1 MKLLDKLAYKVLRKK
16 SNEEI
21 KKIFDIKCGCKKPII
36 RKQEVKINTLQST
49 TRIDK
54 HDMRVIKDYQNSI
67 RKEIAYDLID
77 NIKDLIEIDILED
90 NNTYRIYKGTL
101 KCVKR

>member
-1 MKLLDKLAYKVLRKK
+1 MNLLDKLAYKVLRKK

-21 KKIFDIKCGCKKPII
+21 KRLFNIKCSCKPQIKEKEI
-36 RKQEVKINTLQST
+36 KVKTLQAT
-49 TRIDK
+49 AKIDK

-101 KCVKR
+101 KCVRK

>member
-1 MKLLDKLAYKVLRKK
+1 MNLLDKLAYKVLRKK

-21 KKIFDIKCGCKKPII
+21 KRLFNIKCSCKPQIKEKEI
-36 RKQEVKINTLQST
+36 KVKTLQAT
-49 TRIDK
+49 AKIDK

-67 RKEIAYDLID
+67 RKEIAYGLID

-101 KCVKR
+101 KCVRK

>member
-1 MKLLDKLAYKVLRKK
+1 MNLLDKLAYKVLRKK
-16 SNEEI
+16 NDEEI
-21 KKIFDIKCGCKKPII
+21 KRLFNIKCSCKPQIKEKEI
-36 RKQEVKINTLQST
+36 KVKTLQAT
-49 TRIDK
+49 AKIDK

-67 RKEIAYDLID
+67 RKEIAYGLID

-101 KCVKR
+101 KCVRK

>member
-1 MKLLDKLAYKVLRKK
+1 MNLLDKLAYKVLRKK

-21 KKIFDIKCGCKKPII
+21 KRLFNIKCSCKPI
-36 RKQEVKINTLQST
+36 RKEKEIKVKTLQST

-67 RKEIAYDLID
+67 RKEIAYGLID

-101 KCVKR
+101 KCVRK

>member
-1 MKLLDKLAYKVLRKK
+1 MNLLDKLAYKVLRKK

-21 KKIFDIKCGCKKPII
+21 KKIFDIKCGCKKPTVI
-36 RKQEVKINTLQST
+36 KQEVKTLQST

-54 HDMRVIKDYQNSI
+54 HDMRAIKDYQNSI

-101 KCVKR
+101 KCVRK